1 MGQTAAVQTD
11 APLRLTMTL
20 PGSASLGAFQAGAV
34 AALAEVLYELGERDR
49 AVSVAAIGG
58 ASAGSI
64 VGVLFVHALMTGR
77 DVTSLMFDAWV
88 DNIDVD
94 LLRSDDAS
102 APLGFERLRSDMQD
116 FLDDTEQHPYDA
128 RPRLE
133 EGAGLHI
140 SLTSLLGFEA
150 MVDSESSDTS
160 ESSSLSFADW
170 ISFELEPG
178 HEPSE
183 LFEPEGRSMIDAAL
197 VSAAHPL
204 AFAPRSLDRSAD
216 RDAYEERGITNF
228 PTEGVLW
235 YSDGGLVESEPIGS
249 ILRSARNTA
258 GSSPSRWLHFVVD
271 PRSSGPSSGED
282 WAASDGSHSWLE
294 GLRRAISI
302 VPSQS
307 LQDDI
312 RRIGDVNDRLRAV
325 DATVED
331 WARRCGLSE
340 SDAEELRSDL
350 LAAAGLDG
358 EEVVDLHVISPLL
371 VASDRDDSV
380 DDLLAGDVVGAFG
393 GFLDQE
399 IRRSD
404 FSLGWRSTSAWVRD
418 DLAPLVSDDA
428 LVEAVMDR
436 LKRSCPVDDA
446 DPGRSSGV
454 EQLGWKARWRL
465 ALVAAR
471 AGRILVGDA
480 VSAASLF
487 GGDDE

>member
-1 MGQTAAVQTD
+1 MGQTNGADD

-34 AALAEVLYELGERDR
+34 AALSEVLYELRERDQ

-64 VGVLFVHALMTGR
+64 VGLLFVHALMTGR

-94 LLRSDDAS
+94 LLRSEDAS
-102 APLGFERLRSDMQD
+102 APLGFERLRSEMRS
-116 FLDDTEQHPYDA
+116 FLEDTEEHPYDA

-140 SLTSLLGFEA
+140 SLTSLLGFET
-150 MVDSESSDTS
+150 MVESEVSDSSK
-160 ESSSLSFADW
+160 SSSLSFADW
-170 ISFELEPG
+170 ISFGLEPG
-178 HEPSE
+178 HEPST
-183 LFEPEGRSMIDAAL
+183 LFEPEGGSMIDAVL

-204 AFAPRSLDRSAD
+204 AFAPRSLDRSPD

-228 PTEGVLW
+228 PPEGVLW

-249 ILRSARNTA
+249 ILRSAREAA

-282 WAASDGSHSWLE
+282 WAASDGNHSWLG

-312 RRIGDVNDRLRAV
+312 RRIGEINDRLLAV
-325 DATVED
+325 DQAVDE
-331 WARRCGLSE
+331 WSRRCGLDESE
-340 SDAEELRSDL
+340 TDELRNDL
-350 LAAAGLDG
+350 LSAAGLDG

-380 DDLLAGDVVGAFG
+380 DDLLAGDVIGAFG
-393 GFLDQE
+393 GFLEQE

-404 FSLGWRSTSAWVRD
+404 FALGWRSTSAWVRN
-418 DLAPLVSDDA
+418 DLASLVSD
-428 LVEAVMDR
+428 EAMVDHILER
-436 LKRSCPVDDA
+436 LDRSCPVDGA
-446 DPGRSSGV
+446 EPGRTSGV
-454 EQLGWKARWRL
+454 DQLGWKARGRL

-471 AGRILVGDA
+471 AGRILVGEAVDA
-480 VSAASLF
+480 TSIF